1 MGVNVSLISS
11 SRTFNIPV
19 MIMTSME
26 IDDETKEQLEGFV
39 VSLMRA
45 SGFTK
50 RNLLN
55 EIAAIAMP
63 AGRQEGKKH

>member
-1 MGVNVSLISS
+1 
-11 SRTFNIPV
+11 

-39 VSLMRA
+39 VSLMRE